1 MVLDDIPYGSGL
13 LVEGAAA
20 LDAYGLGDGD
30 LDMVHGIP
38 VPHPFEQRVPE
49 PEHQDVLDR
58 LLPKVVVDAEHLGL
72 AERFMNVPG
81 QVFRGSQVPAERLLH
96 HQPRALD
103 EACFLKAADGARDR
117 RGRYRQVHQPLFF
130 GGALPQVGAALFV
143 QPDEGEPGGEA
154 RPQALVEASTREF
167 LHRFPGELAETFV
180 AQVRAGQAYDPAALR
195 SQLRRLQVVQ
205 GGQELAAGE
214 VSRRPDD
221 NDVLRGRPGE
231 AHAGVTGWPPNSW
244 RRAAMTLA
252 AKDSSWRERNRS

>member
-49 PEHQDVLDR
+49 PEHKDVLDR

-117 RGRYRQVHQPLFF
+117 RGRYRQVHQTLFF

-154 RPQALVEASTREF
+154 RPHALVEASTREF
-167 LHRFPGELAETFV
+167 LHRFPGELAEMFV
-180 AQVRAGQAYDPAALR
+180 AQVR
-195 SQLRRLQVVQ
+195 
-205 GGQELAAGE
+205 AAGE